1 MKGRPWLN
9 VSGTA
14 RDNTYYITVSSV
26 YNMLNF
32 AINCSIDGR
41 GTMLQAGRSSV
52 QLPMGVSD
60 FFSVNLVHPASSW
73 LQGLLSL

>member
-1 MKGRPWLN
+1 MKGRSWLN

-32 AINCSIDGR
+32 VINYSIDGR
-41 GTMLQAGRSSV
+41 GAMLQAARSRIH
-52 QLPMGVSD
+52 LPMGVID
-60 FFSVNLVHPASSW
+60 FFSVNLALPAAPW
-73 LQGLLSL
+73 FQGLLSL